1 MMEMPPLQFAQANG
15 VRLAFYDAGPRD
27 DPTPFLLC
35 HGFPEIAFTWRR
47 QIKGLSE
54 AGFRAIALD
63 QRGYG
68 ASDRPPEVEAY
79 SIDRLAGD
87 LVGLLDHLKID
98 KAIIVGHDWGGYVV
112 WETALRYPDRVA
124 GVVSLNSPHVKRAPA
139 DPIAMLRARFG
150 DRMYIVRFQ
159 DGREPD
165 RILAENVD
173 RVFDALLP
181 AGRRSRRRRGRRR
194 PGFHRPRSDLRHG
207 SRPPAADHVR
217 GGAAGVRRGL
227 QTERLHRWN
236 QLVSQ
241 HHPQL
246 GKRSRSRP
254 DDKRAGAH
262 DHGRAGSDAVPSI
275 RHGRSRPQSDQAS
288 RARLRPLDAGRKARR
303 GERHDRRLAEA
314 RSRTIGFANAMPSAP
329 APKRL
334 VDRGHDAQPGD
345 TPASSQLTT
354 HRRYPSAR
362 NPFP

>member
-150 DRMYIVRFQ
+150 DRMYISSGSRTAASRTGFSPRMSTGSSTRCFAVRSRRAKKPAAQ
-159 DGREPD
+159 GQAPT
-165 RILAENVD
+165 RISSPSL
-173 RVFDALLP
+173 RPTTRLKT
-181 AGRRSRRRRGRRR
+181 AGRRSCPRRSGRC
-194 PGFHRPRSDLRHG
+194 S
-207 SRPPAADHVR
+207 SRPSD
-217 GGAAGVRRGL
+217 GAASPVESTGIA
-227 QTERLHRWN
+227 T
-236 QLVSQ
+236 S
-241 HHPQL
+241 PAT
-246 GKRSRSRP
+246 GKTQP
-254 DDKRAGAH
+254 VAT
-262 DHGRAGSDAVPSI
+262 GR
-275 RHGRSRPQSDQAS
+275 
-288 RARLRPLDAGRKARR
+288 
-303 GERHDRRLAEA
+303 
-314 RSRTIGFANAMPSAP
+314 
-329 APKRL
+329 
-334 VDRGHDAQPGD
+334 
-345 TPASSQLTT
+345 
-354 HRRYPSAR
+354 
-362 NPFP
+362 